1 MGPVGE
7 NSGYADSPE
16 WQALEGPNHYLD
28 FVIHCA
34 PRLRDE
40 EDSAGNKVVR
50 DLTQN
55 RFLSKQNRGVLIRM
69 RDEWRA
75 GKFEN
80 LEVFFQADTEVSKG
94 LGEMGVGR
102 EPVEARRNIPGTITL
117 HPVWLK
123 WLATEHGDSY
133 GVRKEEDFKAAL
145 TIKTTEDSLGHKIL
159 PIDHFVGFT
168 GTILH
173 ELFHTHGL
181 GKLSDGDR
189 SKAYGWDNML
199 KGQNMELPDFFMYLA
214 LVVELTDRKIK
225 VNQDGTLPSL

>member
-1 MGPVGE
+1 MYAGFFTAVSQIMGPVGE

-55 RFLSKQNRGVLIRM
+55 RLLSKQNRGVLIRM

-75 GKFEN
+75 GKLEN
-80 LEVFFQADTEVSKG
+80 PKLFVQANTEVSRG

-102 EPVEARRNIPGTITL
+102 EP
-117 HPVWLK
+117 
-123 WLATEHGDSY
+123 ATEHGDSY

-145 TIKTTEDSLGHKIL
+145 TIKTMEDSLGHKIL

-173 ELFHTHGL
+173 ELV
-181 GKLSDGDR
+181 DGDR

-214 LVVELTDRKIK
+214 LVVELTDRNIK
-225 VNQDGTLPSL
+225 VNQDGTLQLL